1 MVLTKT
7 APPECDVTCDLKIAV
22 IGIPGK
28 WSSELLAD
36 ALAARTGFKLIVD
49 LGEVAADLANN
60 RLIYRGQ
67 DLSELDGLVIK
78 KAATR
83 YHPGMIDRLEM
94 LRIAEHRGVKI
105 FSSPEKIIRLVD
117 RLSCTLALR
126 QAGISMPATLATENL
141 DAALDA
147 VHNFDEAILKP
158 LFSTKAKGMV
168 LLSAKTPLKKL
179 REQLTEF
186 QQEQGFF
193 YIQQKIHL
201 PNQDLGLMFLD
212 GQYQGTYARVNQKHA
227 WTTSTANGGKY
238 APAQPQAETL
248 AMAERAQAVFN
259 LDFTTVDMAETAEGP
274 MCFEVSAFGGFKG
287 AYDAL
292 GVNMAEKYADYVIQ
306 QISNSKTR

>member
-7 APPECDVTCDLKIAV
+7 THHSIKIAV

-36 ALAARTGFKLIVD
+36 ALAARTGFKLIID

-60 RLIYRGQ
+60 RLLYRGQ
-67 DLSELDGLVIK
+67 DLAELDGLVIK

-94 LRIAEHRGVKI
+94 LRIAEYRGVKV

-117 RLSCTLALR
+117 RLSCTVALR
-126 QAGISMPATLATENL
+126 QAGIAMPPTLATESL
-141 DAALDA
+141 
-147 VHNFDEAILKP
+147 DEALETVQHFGEAIIKP
-158 LFSTKAKGMV
+158 LFSTKAKGMIW
-168 LLSAKTPLKKL
+168 LSAKTPLKKL
-179 REQLTEF
+179 RDQLTEF
-186 QQEQGFF
+186 QQDQGFF
-193 YIQQKIHL
+193 YIQQKINL
-201 PNQDLGLMFLD
+201 PNQDLGLMFLG
-212 GQYQGTYARVNQKHA
+212 GQYQGTYARVNQKHS
-227 WTTSTANGGKY
+227 WTTSTSEGGKY
-238 APAQPQAETL
+238 APAEPHPDTL

-259 LDFTTVDMAETAEGP
+259 LDFTTVDMAETADGP

-292 GVNMAEKYADYVIQ
+292 GMNMAEKYADYVMQ
-306 QISNSKTR
+306 QIQSAK

>member
-1 MVLTKT
+1 MVPTKLS
-7 APPECDVTCDLKIAV
+7 PRHRDLKIAV
-22 IGIPGK
+22 VGIPGK

-36 ALAARTGFKLIVD
+36 ALAAHTGFKLIID
-49 LGEVAADLANN
+49 LGEVSADLTNN

-67 DLSELDGLVIK
+67 DLTELDALVIK

-94 LRIAEHRGVKI
+94 LRIAEAQGVKV
-105 FSSPEKIIRLVD
+105 FSSAEKIIRLVD
-117 RLSCTLALR
+117 RLSCTVALR
-126 QAGISMPATLATENL
+126 QADIPMPPTLVTENL
-141 DAALDA
+141 DAALEA
-147 VHNFDEAILKP
+147 VHSLGEVILKP

-168 LLSAKTPLKKL
+168 LLSAQTPLKKL
-179 REQLTEF
+179 REQLFDF
-186 QQEQGFF
+186 QKEQGFF

-201 PNQDLGLMFLD
+201 PNQDLGLMFLG

-227 WTTSTANGGKY
+227 WTTSTETGGKY

-248 AMAERAQAVFN
+248 AMAERAQAVFK
-259 LDFTTVDMAETAEGP
+259 LDFTTVDMAETADGP

-292 GVNMAEKYADYVIQ
+292 GINIAERYADYVIQ
-306 QISNSKTR
+306 QLQATK